1 MNALTPYEQ
10 QIGEQLANHLPLPNL
25 EDAIW
30 GRIKA
35 GLDADMPETPNTG
48 GSSSGNGLLRHWHI
62 TGPLG
67 AFIVIVVTVFF
78 YHRNQPQPNNIPAH
92 QPTPRTVAPLI
103 TPNQRNNSI
112 PLENN
117 NNKQVQPPKMQP
129 AVPDS
134 SGLLPDIPVSTQP
147 VAPVPDSASKPTT
160 IIVPP
165 TTNFDVPTAAPKK
178 NLIDTLPPKKKRGV
192 PIDAGDYKLV
202 PKTP

>member
-35 GLDADMPETPNTG
+35 GLDADMPETPDTG
-48 GSSSGNGLLRHWHI
+48 GSSSGSGLLRHWQV

-67 AFIVIVVTVFF
+67 AFVVIIVTVFF
-78 YHRNQPQPNNIPAH
+78 YNSNQNQPANNRPNRTAPSSVTPA
-92 QPTPRTVAPLI
+92 TA
-103 TPNQRNNSI
+103 PNQRNNSV
-112 PLENN
+112 PLYDNN
-117 NNKQVQPPKMQP
+117 RKEVQPPNLRP

-134 SGLLPDIPVSTQP
+134 SNVLPDIPVSNQP
-147 VAPVPDSASKPTT
+147 LLPAPDSSSKPTNV
-160 IIVPP
+160 VPP
-165 TTNFDVPTAAPKK
+165 ATTTDVPLTVPKK
-178 NLIDTLPPKKKRGV
+178 NIVDTPPPKKKRGV
-192 PIDAGDYKLV
+192 PIDASDYKLV